1 MPIFK
6 YTVVNK
12 EGKKLSGS
20 VESTDEVLAREEL
33 NNLGFSILELS
44 LAKEEALSDTKD
56 EASIKN
62 KFVFEAK
69 NPQGQNV
76 TGTIPGKD
84 EFESYKRLVQEYELT
99 VSALW
104 KINSTEEDIQN
115 ARIRGTRKYQDI
127 LDEQTKASIQN
138 EEIKSAEREKK
149 ELLVHT
155 EVENVLKRVADI
167 LTEYETL
174 IDADQR
180 REIDKQVEK
189 VLRIKNSNNLEY
201 IISSTEELLK
211 FIEKQEET
219 LKKKGY
225 LDKRTKLK
233 IRVKEMLQT
242 LHATTKPKSLSEDI
256 VGRIQLWQQKNVKK
270 ATKSPWFITKINN
283 ILESIKDVFT
293 TPEIIKVLK
302 DQIRSCNSQL
312 FEYAKMYF
320 KEPTPE
326 YKAKVRGALSIIWAK
341 RAKTIRTLKETRR
354 RLKEEKKKDK
364 KVEIQKGGKTFF
376 ETLETDLSEFTGW
389 LLAFYLIYYFVTLY
403 ITTKNFGLGDV
414 SEFPK
419 SLRFYDTQI
428 FKYALAVVFLIHV
441 ALSLK
446 VNFFE
451 KNKIASAFIF
461 PIMLISIIF
470 TLVNF

>member
-1 MPIFK
+1 MPVFK

-20 VESTDEVLAREEL
+20 VESTDELLAREEL
-33 NNLGFSILELS
+33 NNLGFSILSLS
-44 LAKEEALSDTKD
+44 LSQEAKVDED
-56 EASIKN
+56 EAEKSGKK

-76 TGTIPGKD
+76 TGTIPATD
-84 EFESYKRLVQEYELT
+84 EFEAYKRLVQEYELS
-99 VSALW
+99 VNAIWL
-104 KINSTEEDIQN
+104 NNLPGQDIQE
-115 ARIRGTRKYQDI
+115 ARIRGTRHFQELFEDQQEKNTQ
-127 LDEQTKASIQN
+127 
-138 EEIKSAEREKK
+138 EEVKSAERQKK

-155 EVENVLKRVADI
+155 QVENVLKRVADI
-167 LTEYETL
+167 LTEYDNL

-180 REIDKQVEK
+180 KEIDKQVEK
-189 VLRIKNSNNLEY
+189 LLRIKNSNNLEY
-201 IISSTEELLK
+201 IISSTEELLN
-211 FIEKQEET
+211 FIESQEES

-242 LHATTKPKSLSEDI
+242 LHKTTKPKSLSEDI
-256 VGRIQLWQQKNVKK
+256 VGRIQLWQQKNIKK
-270 ATKSPWFITKINN
+270 AMKMPFYITFTNS
-283 ILESIKDVFT
+283 ILEKIKNFFT
-293 TPEIIKVLK
+293 TPEAIQVLI
-302 DQIRSCNSQL
+302 DQIKSCNNQL

-326 YKAKVRGALSIIWAK
+326 YKAKVKNALSIIWNK
-341 RAKTIRTLKETRR
+341 RQKTIKTLKETRK
-354 RLKEEKKKDK
+354 RLKEENQKDK
-364 KVEIQKGGKTFF
+364 KTKEKTGEKTFF
-376 ETLETDLSEFTGW
+376 ENLEEDLSEFTGW
-389 LLAFYLIYYFVTLY
+389 LLAFYLIYYVVTLY
-403 ITTKNFGLGDV
+403 LSSKNFGLGSV
-414 SEFPK
+414 ASLPK

-428 FKYALAVVFLIHV
+428 FKYALVVVFLLHC

-451 KNKIASAFIF
+451 KNKLASLFIF
-461 PIMLISIIF
+461 PITFLGIIF